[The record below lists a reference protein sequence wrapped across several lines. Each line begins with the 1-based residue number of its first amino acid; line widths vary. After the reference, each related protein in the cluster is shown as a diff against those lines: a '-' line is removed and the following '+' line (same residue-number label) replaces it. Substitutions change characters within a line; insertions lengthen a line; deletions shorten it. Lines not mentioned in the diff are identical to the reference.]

1 LALKEEP
8 TPQTD
13 GNMKHD
19 EGYRKIMSD
28 KDSFLHFLNKY
39 IRASWIDGVT
49 VDDLEQINTTYIDDD
64 YLKRESDI
72 IYKIESKNVFFY
84 TLLELQS
91 EPDFS
96 MPFRLLK
103 YMVNLLDDIFK
114 NTDENKRTAKPFK
127 LPAIVPIVLYNGEGS
142 WTPVMSFKEYTSNYG
157 DFGDNI
163 IDFKYILF
171 DLNRYSE
178 KDVLTTY
185 KLLDFVFTL
194 DMKHY
199 SRSISDS
206 DETLKK
212 LVKLPHELTDDDIK
226 EFIQW
231 IKYARFGGNVD
242 ENLLNEAIIAF
253 KKGEVETMSYAMGR
267 AMEKERQLIEDNRSI
282 LIARKMLKKDK
293 PVEEIIE
300 FTDLTR
306 EEIEKLIV

>member
-8 TPQTD
+8 ILQTD
-13 GNMKHD
+13 SSMKHD

-39 IRASWIDGVT
+39 IEASWIDGIT

-114 NTDENKRTAKPFK
+114 NTDENKRTAKPFR
-127 LPAIVPIVLYNGEGS
+127 LPAIVPIVLYNGEGN

-157 DFGDNI
+157 GFGNNI

-178 KDVLTTY
+178 EDILTTY

-199 SRSISDS
+199 SRSVSDS
-206 DETLKK
+206 DEALKK
-212 LVKLPHELTDDDIK
+212 LVKLPHKLSDDDIK

-231 IKYARFGGNVD
+231 IKYARFGGNID
-242 ENLLNEAIIAF
+242 DDLLNEAIIAF

-267 AMEKERQLIEDNRSI
+267 AMEKERVIFKQEGKTELI
-282 LIARKMLKKDK
+282 KMMLNGGKTI
-293 PVEEIIE
+293 EEIIE
-300 FTDLTR
+300 FTKLTR
-306 EEIEKLIV
+306 EEIEDLIA

>member
-1 LALKEEP
+1 LINEP
-8 TPQTD
+8 IQQTD

-19 EGYRKIMSD
+19 EGYRKIMAD

-39 IRASWIDGVT
+39 IEASWVGGIT
-49 VDDLEQINTTYIDDD
+49 ADDLEQINTTYIDDD

-114 NTDENKRTAKPFK
+114 NTEESKRTAKSFK

-171 DLNRYSE
+171 DLNRYNES
-178 KDVLTTY
+178 DILTTY

-194 DMKHY
+194 DLKHY

-206 DETLKK
+206 DETLRK
-212 LVKLPHELTDDDIK
+212 LAKLPHELTDDEIK
-226 EFIQW
+226 EFLRW
-231 IKYARFGGNVD
+231 IKYARSGGNID
-242 ENLLNEAIIAF
+242 ENLLNEAIMAF

-267 AMEKERQLIEDNRSI
+267 AMEKEREQAGDNRAV
-282 LIARKMLKKDK
+282 LIARKMLKSGK
-293 PVEEIIE
+293 PIEEIIE

-306 EEIEKLIV
+306 EEVERLK

>member
-1 LALKEEP
+1 
-8 TPQTD
+8 
-13 GNMKHD
+13 MKHD

-39 IRASWIDGVT
+39 IRASWIDGIT

-127 LPAIVPIVLYNGEGS
+127 LPAIVPIVLFNGEGN
-142 WTPVMSFKEYTSNYG
+142 WTPVMSFKEYTSNHG
-157 DFGDNI
+157 VFGNNI

-171 DLNRYSE
+171 DLNRYNE
-178 KDVLTTY
+178 EDILTTY

-199 SRSISDS
+199 SRSVSDS
-206 DETLKK
+206 DEALKK
-212 LVKLPHELTDDDIK
+212 LIKLPHELTDADIK

-231 IKYARFGGNVD
+231 IKYARFGGNID
-242 ENLLNEAIIAF
+242 ENLLNEAITAF

-267 AMEKERQLIEDNRSI
+267 AMERERESLRKGEKTE
-282 LIARKMLKKDK
+282 IAQRMLKKGK
-293 PVEEIIE
+293 PIEEIIE

-306 EEIEKLIV
+306 KEIEELIA

>member
-1 LALKEEP
+1 
-8 TPQTD
+8 
-13 GNMKHD
+13 MKHD
-19 EGYRKIMSD
+19 EGYRKIMAD
-28 KDSFLHFLNKY
+28 KNSFLHFMNKY
-39 IRASWIDGVT
+39 IEASWIEGVT
-49 VDDLEQINTTYIDDD
+49 VEDLEQINTTYIDDE

-103 YMVNLLDDIFK
+103 YIVNLLDDVFK
-114 NTDENKRTAKPFK
+114 NTDKNTRVSKSFR
-127 LPAIVPIVLYNGEGS
+127 LPAIVPIVLYNGEGN
-142 WTPVMSFKEYTSNYG
+142 WTPVMSFKEYTANYG

-178 KDVLTTY
+178 DDILTTH

-199 SRSISDS
+199 SRSVCDS
-206 DETLKK
+206 DEMLKK
-212 LVKLPHELTDDDIK
+212 LVKLPHKLSDDDIK

-267 AMEKERQLIEDNRSI
+267 AMEKERVVFKQEGKTELI
-282 LIARKMLKKDK
+282 KMMLDGGKTVD
-293 PVEEIIE
+293 EIIE
-300 FTDLTR
+300 FTKLTR
-306 EEIEKLIV
+306 EEIEELIA